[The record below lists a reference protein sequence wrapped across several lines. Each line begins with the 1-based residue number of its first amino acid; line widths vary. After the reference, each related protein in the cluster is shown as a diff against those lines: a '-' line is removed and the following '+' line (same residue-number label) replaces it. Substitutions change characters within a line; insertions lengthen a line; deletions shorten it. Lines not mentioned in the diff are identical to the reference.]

1 MTFSK
6 EQLSQAFIDVLTER
20 VPDFSDIPDHVF
32 SERFEKK
39 MDRLIR
45 REAAHP
51 WAVSHTLA
59 RNLIAAAIV
68 IIMLFTLCMSVSAI
82 RNAIFKFFREHFETY
97 DIVYFDTP
105 KINAIENDYVITELP
120 KGFVL
125 KEEEINEI
133 NIRRTFENKK
143 GEYIH
148 LSQNLSLTGG
158 SKIDNERSGY
168 TTMEIDGHGV
178 FISMEANSVMFYW
191 DQDGYIFLLS
201 LNWENVT
208 LDDAITIYR
217 SIRPTA

>member
-1 MTFSK
+1 MTFS
-6 EQLSQAFIDVLTER
+6 
-20 VPDFSDIPDHVF
+20 
-32 SERFEKK
+32 
-39 MDRLIR
+39 
-45 REAAHP
+45 
-51 WAVSHTLA
+51 
-59 RNLIAAAIV
+59 
-68 IIMLFTLCMSVSAI
+68 
-82 RNAIFKFFREHFETY
+82 
-97 DIVYFDTP
+97 
-105 KINAIENDYVITELP
+105 
-120 KGFVL
+120 
-125 KEEEINEI
+125 
-133 NIRRTFENKK
+133 K

-178 FISMEANSVMFYW
+178 FISMETNSVMFYW